1 MCSGNLIEDNPD
13 VLLGRIDRLH
23 CRIGQFGDERTE
35 LLRAA
40 TLGES
45 HLDQRHCWPPDTKID
60 PSVVKWKAI
69 RAAGPAATAS
79 VMPPVKT
86 N

>member
-13 VLLGRIDRLH
+13 VLLGRVDRLDYRLGH
-23 CRIGQFGDERTE
+23 FGDERPE
-35 LLRAA
+35 LLGAT

-45 HLDQRHCWPPDTKID
+45 HLNQRHYWPPDTKTD